1 MSYKHLI
8 KRIFSTLL
16 LLPLITISL
25 LASNAWSHGGVSVED
40 DMCLLRV
47 GPYKAHFTG
56 YQPEVRA
63 TQEFCE
69 DIPVVGNAIFVLD
82 FISDDLRIMK
92 TDFRIIKDVNEIG
105 NKAVLEDLGSEEDIE
120 KATIFYKQAALYPR
134 GTVNAEYR
142 FDTEGR
148 YIGILKA
155 IHPDNGREYIS
166 VFPFQVGLINYMR
179 YFWVFFMI
187 TAVSIAVFVFFL
199 KRHKAAENADAA

>member
-1 MSYKHLI
+1 M
-8 KRIFSTLL
+8 
-16 LLPLITISL
+16 
-25 LASNAWSHGGVSVED
+25 ED
-40 DMCLLRV
+40 DMCLLKV

-56 YQPEVRA
+56 YQPEARA

-134 GTVNAEYR
+134 GTVSAEYR
-142 FDTEGR
+142 FETEGR

-166 VFPFQVGLINYMR
+166 VFPFQVGLIDYMR